1 MEFRKIIHID
11 MDAFY
16 ASVEQLDNPELRGKP
31 VAVGGNEERGVVSA
45 ASYEARQFGVRSA
58 MSGVLAARKCPGLI
72 FVRPRFQRY
81 SEISQQIRSIFY
93 DYTDL
98 VEPLAFDEAFL
109 DVTRNKKGIR
119 SASILAF
126 EIRKRIWEELGLTAS
141 AGISINKFT
150 AKIACDVNKPNGQLT
165 VPPADLQ
172 EFLDKLPIEK
182 FFGVGKVTA
191 EKFRKQGIFTGRDLR
206 NRPLAFL
213 TNNYG
218 KQGQHFYDIVRGIQ
232 SSPVIPDRLRKSV
245 AVENTFSRDLISVR
259 QLLEAL
265 EKQCEELE
273 KRLEKTEIKGK
284 TVTIK
289 IKFAD
294 FTQQTRSR
302 TFPNAMGTYAE
313 IFPIAESLL
322 LQESIE
328 EPVRLLGVSL
338 SKLDGEDEQ
347 KEEVQLTL
355 EF

>member
-1 MEFRKIIHID
+1 

-16 ASVEQLDNPELRGKP
+16 ASVEQLDHPELRGKP
-31 VAVGGNEERGVVSA
+31 VAVGGSEERGVVSA

-58 MSGVLAARKCPGLI
+58 MAGAVAARRCPGLV
-72 FVRPRFQRY
+72 FVKPRFQRY
-81 SEISQQIRSIFY
+81 AEISQQIRSIFY
-93 DYTDL
+93 EYTDL
-98 VEPLAFDEAFL
+98 VEPLAYDEAFL
-109 DVTRNKKGIR
+109 DVTHNKKGIR
-119 SASILAF
+119 SASLLAF
-126 EIRKRIWEELGLTAS
+126 EIRQRIWEELGLSAS

-150 AKIACDVNKPNGQLT
+150 AKIACDFNKPNGQLT
-165 VPPADLQ
+165 VPPADVQ

-191 EKFRKQGIFTGRDLR
+191 EKMRKQGIFTGKDLR
-206 NRPLAFL
+206 TRPLPFL
-213 TNNYG
+213 TNNFG

-232 SSPVIPDRLRKSV
+232 SSPVIPDRLRKSI
-245 AVENTFSRDLISVR
+245 AAENTFSRDLISIR

-273 KRLEKTEIKGK
+273 KRLRKTDTKGK
-284 TVTIK
+284 TITIK

-302 TFPNAMGTYAE
+302 TVPNALGTFAE

-322 LQESIE
+322 LQEPIE

-338 SKLDGEDEQ
+338 SKLDGDEEP
-347 KEEVQLTL
+347 KDEVQLTL

>member
-1 MEFRKIIHID
+1 

-16 ASVEQLDNPELRGKP
+16 ASVEQLDHPELRGKP
-31 VAVGGNEERGVVSA
+31 VAVGGSEERGVVSA

-58 MSGVLAARKCPGLI
+58 MAGAVAARRCPGLI
-72 FVRPRFQRY
+72 FVKPRFHRY
-81 SEISQQIRSIFY
+81 AEISQQIRSIFY
-93 DYTDL
+93 EYTDL
-98 VEPLAFDEAFL
+98 VEPLAYDEAFL
-109 DVTRNKKGIR
+109 DVTHNKKGIR
-119 SASILAF
+119 SASLLAF
-126 EIRKRIWEELGLTAS
+126 EIRQRIWEELGLSAS

-150 AKIACDVNKPNGQLT
+150 AKIACDFNKPNGQLT
-165 VPPADLQ
+165 IPPADVQ
-172 EFLDKLPIEK
+172 AFLDKLPIEK

-191 EKFRKQGIFTGRDLR
+191 EKMRKQGIFTGKDLR

-213 TNNYG
+213 TNNFG

-232 SSPVIPDRLRKSV
+232 SSPVIPDRLRKSI
-245 AVENTFSRDLISVR
+245 AAENTFSRDLISIR

-273 KRLEKTEIKGK
+273 KRLRKTDTKGK
-284 TVTIK
+284 TITIK

-302 TFPNAMGTYAE
+302 TVPNALGTFAE

-322 LQESIE
+322 LQEPIE

-338 SKLDGEDEQ
+338 SRLDGDEEP
-347 KEEVQLTL
+347 KDEVQLTL